1 MMDASLKILR
11 EREIMSTTL
20 DSEKVAGLLRR
31 LFAEADE
38 NDERVMAPMRAAN
51 GGRPPNDTLVQ
62 ETLGKAFIPVS
73 PEGGRL
79 LYILARA
86 QNSQSIVE
94 FGTSFGLSTIHLAA
108 AARDNK
114 AKRVISTEKHPGK
127 VQQARKH
134 IAEAGLTEHVEIREG
149 DALETLA
156 KFDSEIDFLFLD
168 GWKDLYLS
176 VLKMLEPRLR
186 PGALV
191 IADDLNI
198 FPEALKPYLDYIR
211 DPRNGYTSVTIPLGD
226 GLELTY
232 RS

>member
-1 MMDASLKILR
+1 
-11 EREIMSTTL
+11 
-20 DSEKVAGLLRR
+20 
-31 LFAEADE
+31 
-38 NDERVMAPMRAAN
+38 MRAGN

-134 IAEAGLTEHVEIREG
+134 IAEAGLTEHVEI
-149 DALETLA
+149 
-156 KFDSEIDFLFLD
+156 
-168 GWKDLYLS
+168 
-176 VLKMLEPRLR
+176 
-186 PGALV
+186 
-191 IADDLNI
+191 
-198 FPEALKPYLDYIR
+198 
-211 DPRNGYTSVTIPLGD
+211 
-226 GLELTY
+226 
-232 RS
+232 

>member
-1 MMDASLKILR
+1 MP
-11 EREIMSTTL
+11 TTL
-20 DSEKVAGLLRR
+20 DSEKVAGVLQR
-31 LFAEADE
+31 LFAAAEE
-38 NDERVMAPMRAAN
+38 NDARVMAPMRAGN

-94 FGTSFGLSTIHLAA
+94 FGTSFGISTIHLAA

-114 AKRVISTEKHPGK
+114 GKPVISTEKHPGK

-134 IAEAGLTEHVEIREG
+134 LMEAGLAEHADIREG

-156 KFDSEIDFLFLD
+156 HLDQEIDFLFLD

-176 VLKMLEPRLR
+176 VLKLVEPRLR
-186 PGALV
+186 AGALV

-211 DPRNGYTSVTIPLGD
+211 DPKNGYTSVEIPLGD
-226 GLELTY
+226 GLELSY
-232 RS
+232 RSS